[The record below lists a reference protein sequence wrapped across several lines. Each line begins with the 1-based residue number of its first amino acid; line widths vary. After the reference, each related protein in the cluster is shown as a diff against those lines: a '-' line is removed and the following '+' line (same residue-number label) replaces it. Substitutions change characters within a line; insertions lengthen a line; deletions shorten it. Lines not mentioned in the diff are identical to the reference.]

1 MATKVFFARPC
12 HETADVLVKML
23 SVAGLRAVRS
33 FDLRSAATLTAD
45 CGCPHHGTSRCDC
58 QYMVFL
64 VYGEQQSLATLAVH
78 GHNGGSW
85 VELADRPA
93 EHRNAELEQAILQA
107 LVPAGNDGPGSTD
120 DAIAL

>member
-1 MATKVFFARPC
+1 MATRIFFARPC
-12 HETADVLVKML
+12 RETADVLVKML

-33 FDLRSAATLTAD
+33 FDLRSAASLTTD
-45 CGCPHHGTSRCDC
+45 CACPHHGTARCDC

-64 VYGEQQSLATLAVH
+64 VYGEQQSLATLGVH

-93 EHRNAELEQAILQA
+93 EHRDAELEQTILQA
-107 LVPAGNDGPGSTD
+107 LVPADYDGPGGSSVQS
-120 DAIAL
+120 A